1 MNLFITISSE
11 YYTFRSFG
19 IIKKSSEKYISYKD
33 KLTMFNL
40 KPLGL
45 RRIKYNLVLMF
56 KISSNFT
63 DVTLDKITN
72 FLKLTYTRKYNSR
85 KL

>member
-1 MNLFITISSE
+1 MI
-11 YYTFRSFG
+11 
-19 IIKKSSEKYISYKD
+19 
-33 KLTMFNL
+33 NL

-56 KISSNFT
+56 KISSNFI

-72 FLKLTYTRKYNSR
+72 FLKLTNTR
-85 KL
+85 